1 MDAEKLLKQAVD
13 GFAACIAFYTRIPAG
28 RFAREDTDFA
38 ASQWATPLVGLIVG
52 VIGWFFFWLA
62 HALGLPASVSAAL
75 SLCAILLVTG
85 CLHEDGVADMTD
97 AFGGGQTRERK
108 LEIMKDSRNG
118 TFGVVALIMELL
130 LRWAAMAALVRPGL
144 AFWGLL
150 AAHAG
155 SRALFPLF
163 MHAVRPA
170 KPTGLAAGVGAV
182 SSDVA
187 LYSAAIG
194 GAILLVT
201 LGFWPALAAVLALA
215 VWFFGLKALCERQ
228 IGGHT
233 GDVLGS
239 LQQGAEIILLLVAC
253 ASLA

>member
-1 MDAEKLLKQAVD
+1 MDAEKVLKRIVE
-13 GFAACIAFYTRIPAG
+13 GLVACLAFYTRLPVSSLG
-28 RFAREDTDFA
+28 KDDSDFA
-38 ASQWATPLVGLIVG
+38 GAQWATPLVGLVVG
-52 VIGWFFFWLA
+52 LIGWFFFWLA
-62 HALGLPASVSAAL
+62 SALGLPPGVSAGI
-75 SLCAILLVTG
+75 SLCAILLATG

-130 LRWAAMAALVRPGL
+130 LRWVAMAALTTPAL

-163 MHAVRPA
+163 MHYVRPA
-170 KPTGLAAGVGAV
+170 KSTGLAAGVGSV
-182 SSDVA
+182 SNDVA
-187 LYSAAIG
+187 LYAAAIG
-194 GAILLVT
+194 LIVLFVC
-201 LGFWPALAAVLALA
+201 LGFWTTLVAVIALAI
-215 VWFFGLKALCERQ
+215 WFFGLKALCERQ

-239 LQQGAEIILLLVAC
+239 LQQGGEIILLLAAC

>member
-1 MDAEKLLKQAVD
+1 MDATALLRKLVD
-13 GFAACIAFYTRIPAG
+13 GLIACLGFYTRLPVSP
-28 RFAREDTDFA
+28 FARDDVNFA
-38 ASQWATPLVGLIVG
+38 EAQWATPLVGVIVALIG
-52 VIGWFFFWLA
+52 AAAFWLSFRF
-62 HALGLPASVSAAL
+62 GLPPGVGAAL
-75 SLCAILLVTG
+75 ALSVVLVATG

-97 AFGGGQTRERK
+97 AFGGGKTRERK

-118 TFGVVALIMELL
+118 TFGVVALIATLL
-130 LRWAAMAALVRPGL
+130 LRWTAMAALVTPEHALFGL
-144 AFWGLL
+144 I

-163 MHAVRPA
+163 MHFVTPA

-187 LYSAAIG
+187 LYASIIAV
-194 GAILLVT
+194 AILLAC
-201 LGFWPALAAVLALA
+201 LGVWAAVVAVIVLAI
-215 VWFFGLKALCERQ
+215 WFFFMKRLCERQ

-239 LQQGAEIILLLVAC
+239 LQQGGEIILLLVAV
-253 ASLA
+253 STL